1 MSKKVKGIKVDL
13 FEFNGHNSIDDIPSA
28 PDPNRDP
35 NERRGGRG
43 RGGGGGPGMGGGY
56 GDRGDRGDRSDRGG
70 GGFGGPRNNSF
81 GYSSSLSYTSYLILI
96 LTLDE
101 VVKKK

>member
-13 FEFNGHNSIDDIPSA
+13 FEFNGNNSIDDIPSA

-35 NERRGGRG
+35 NERRCGRGGRG
-43 RGGGGGPGMGGGY
+43 GRGDNGMGGGY
-56 GDRGDRGDRSDRGG
+56 GDRGDRGGRGG
-70 GGFGGPRNNSF
+70 GGRNNSF
-81 GYSSSLSYTSYLILI
+81 GYSSSLSYITSYLILI
-96 LTLDE
+96 LMLILILDT